1 MLWDSFSWISS
12 DSMSEQFLKAA
23 IQNEWRG
30 AWSFFQAQLY
40 PHLLSNHIRR
50 LLGASLYNIWNR
62 KLQRQHVNGNLT
74 VGTYVPSC
82 LVGLTECSANSLV
95 NGAARSHYL
104 LPLSIQHYPDACGF
118 LDTSLTLHRLE
129 IHHCLFPLFLLPS
142 TSLYSFAEFSQL
154 WDLTSNSQCCAV
166 TGSTC
171 QYERTNP
178 CLSACS
184 KPGSTAM

>member
-62 KLQRQHVNGNLT
+62 KLRRQHVNGNLT
-74 VGTYVPSC
+74 VGTYVPSR
-82 LVGLTECSANSLV
+82 LVGLIECSANSLM

-129 IHHCLFPLFLLPS
+129 IHHCLFPLFLL
-142 TSLYSFAEFSQL
+142 SLYSFAEFSQL